1 MKLSALLATTFL
13 GIVFGGATMY
23 GAANVAILDSSVNT
37 RAFFAAHYPACNP
50 PASRFL
56 GADEYQ
62 RYFRGWTYVLN
73 HPSNPPAPIPF
84 DIIHDAQVTDQTL
97 SQYKVLILSNTASLS
112 DDEDQTIQ
120 KWVIHGG
127 RLLATFGAGY
137 KSTIFDPRF
146 VDNLKPAE
154 GHTGGLHDLWHDP
167 LSTVFGS
174 DPLNNGAGTDVLIT
188 QYVGPTASL
197 FGQLNGNVLLYG
209 AESNILV
216 HRPMNFPGALAFVI
230 LKNAALD
237 HPEPAILLEQH
248 AQGLVVYYA
257 FAPEYLVSKE
267 FGDTTVGIPLSCPDV
282 SFAGRSTEGRILMEG
297 TVRYLLS
304 N

>member
-1 MKLSALLATTFL
+1 MKLSGLFAASIL
-13 GIVFGGATMY
+13 GAIGCGTMY
-23 GAANVAILDSSVNT
+23 GAADVAILNSNVNT
-37 RAFFAAHYPACNP
+37 RAFFAAHYPPCGNG
-50 PASRFL
+50 SVFL

-62 RYFRGWTYVLN
+62 RYFQGWAYVLD
-73 HPSNPPAPIPF
+73 HPSNPPTKIPY
-84 DIIHDAQVTDQTL
+84 DIITDAQVTDPTL
-97 SQYKVLILSNTASLS
+97 ARYKVLILSNTASLS

-137 KSTIFDPRF
+137 KTTIFDPRF
-146 VDNLKPAE
+146 ADNLKPAE

-174 DPLNNGAGTDVLIT
+174 NPLNNGAGTDVLIT
-188 QYVGPTASL
+188 QYVGPTATL
-197 FGQLNGNVLLYG
+197 AGLHLAGNVLDYG
-209 AESNILV
+209 AESNILI
-216 HRPMNFPGALAFVI
+216 HRPLNFPGALAFVI

-267 FGDTTVGIPLSCPDV
+267 FGLPVALPCPDAQNF
-282 SFAGRSTEGRILMEG
+282 SGRSAHGRVLMEG
-297 TVRYLLS
+297 TVRYLL
-304 N
+304 NN